1 MGPSPVNFQSSDR
14 LAYIPSTGRGDDRGV
29 HHRLPD
35 GTAVTYAD
43 IRRAVEEGRGDE
55 DVSPYFTGQTN
66 AQALGTHQI
75 VKLIEDPPPVVG
87 AIFALA
93 QRSWFSLATV
103 VASALGTTEEVKTAL
118 TEAPSKPEEGAEAGA
133 EVGDEAANEPL
144 AAQSS
149 VLDGNAAEPPLR
161 ALTDALEQPAAPV
174 FMAAEALRIRQDIE
188 R

>member
-1 MGPSPVNFQSSDR
+1 MGPSPVDFQSSDR

-55 DVSPYFTGQTN
+55 DVSPYFKGQTN

-93 QRSWFSLATV
+93 QRSWFSLATA
-103 VASALGTTEEVKTAL
+103 VASAFGTTEEVKTAL
-118 TEAPSKPEEGAEAGA
+118 TEAPTKPEGGTEAGNEAIA
-133 EVGDEAANEPL
+133 E
-144 AAQSS
+144 QTS
-149 VLDGNAAEPPLR
+149 VLNENGTEQPLR
-161 ALTDALEQPAAPV
+161 TLTDALEQPAAPV
-174 FMAAEALRIRQDIE
+174 FMAAEALRIRQAIE
-188 R
+188 P